1 MLNKDTFNSLNI
13 KGQNVLKND
22 INTISNCFSP
32 NDFID
37 SIDNYIINSNL
48 NNTEII
54 K

>member
-1 MLNKDTFNSLNI
+1 MLNQDTFNSLNI
-13 KGQNVLKND
+13 KGENVLKND
-22 INTISNCFSP
+22 IDNIISYFS
-32 NDFID
+32 NDYPTD